1 MARAALT
8 TTSDGQRESLS
19 AASQWRLMWR
29 SFRRHRMA
37 LVSAVIIAGL
47 YFVAAFAD
55 FFSSGDPTASDE
67 LVTFLPPQRIYWFD
81 QGSLRPHLLGITSRR
96 DPATFRKYYATDPA
110 VKLPLR
116 FFGRGYEYRL
126 FGLIPAD
133 RHLLVIEQNR
143 RASPYLLGA
152 DHLGRDLLAR
162 ILRGSRVSLTIGL
175 VGVAIS
181 LILGVFF
188 GGISGYYGGMADT
201 AIQRLIEILRSI
213 PGLPLWIAL
222 AAALPKDWSIVQ
234 VYFAITVIIAFYGW
248 TELARVVRG
257 RLLAMREEDFIVAAR
272 LTGARDVAIIFHHMV
287 PNFASHLIAVTTLA
301 IPSMIIGET
310 VLSFLGLGL
319 RPPAISWGVLLKA
332 AQNVQTVALYP
343 WLMLIAAPVIV
354 TVLAFNFVGDGLRDA
369 ADPYAR

>member
-1 MARAALT
+1 MPRAALIT
-8 TTSDGQRESLS
+8 TRDGERESLS
-19 AASQWRLMWR
+19 AAGQWRLMWR

-47 YFVAAFAD
+47 YFVAMFAD
-55 FFSSGDPTASDE
+55 FFSSDDPTASDE

-81 QGSLRPHLLGITSRR
+81 QGSLRPHLLAITSRR
-96 DPATFRKYYATDPA
+96 DPTTFRKYYATDPA

-234 VYFAITVIIAFYGW
+234 VYFAITVIIALYGW

-272 LTGARDVAIIFHHMV
+272 LTGARDVEIIFHHMV
-287 PNFASHLIAVTTLA
+287 PNFASHLIAVATLA
-301 IPSMIIGET
+301 IPGMIIGET
-310 VLSFLGLGL
+310 SLSFLGLGL
-319 RPPAISWGVLLKA
+319 RPPAISWGVLLQA

-369 ADPYAR
+369 ADPYSR

>member
-8 TTSDGQRESLS
+8 TTNDGQRETLS
-19 AASQWRLMWR
+19 AAGQWRLMWR

-47 YFVAAFAD
+47 YLGAAFAD
-55 FFSSGDPTASDE
+55 FFSSDDPTASDE

-81 QGSLRPHLLGITSRR
+81 QGTLRPHLLAITSRR
-96 DPATFRKYYATDPA
+96 DPTTFRKYYATDPA

-126 FGLIPAD
+126 FGLIPTD

-222 AAALPKDWSIVQ
+222 AAAMPKDWSIVQ
-234 VYFAITVIIAFYGW
+234 VDFAITVIIAFYGW

-257 RLLAMREEDFIVAAR
+257 RLLTMREEDFIVAAR
-272 LTGARDVAIIFHHMV
+272 LTGARDVEIIFHHMV
-287 PNFASHLIAVTTLA
+287 PNFASHLIAVATLA
-301 IPSMIIGET
+301 IPGMIIGET
-310 VLSFLGLGL
+310 SLSFLGLGL
-319 RPPAISWGVLLKA
+319 RPPAISWGVLLQS

-343 WLMLIAAPVIV
+343 WLMLIAAPVII

-369 ADPYAR
+369 ADPYTR

>member
-8 TTSDGQRESLS
+8 TTSDEQRESLS

-37 LVSAVIIAGL
+37 LVFCRDHRRLVLRRRIRRL
-47 YFVAAFAD
+47 LLPAAIRRPLT
-55 FFSSGDPTASDE
+55 SSSRSC
-67 LVTFLPPQRIYWFD
+67 LRS
-81 QGSLRPHLLGITSRR
+81 GSTGSTR
-96 DPATFRKYYATDPA
+96 DPFARISSPSPAAGTRPPSGKYYATDPA

-181 LILGVFF
+181 LILGVF
-188 GGISGYYGGMADT
+188 SEASPAT
-201 AIQRLIEILRSI
+201 
-213 PGLPLWIAL
+213 
-222 AAALPKDWSIVQ
+222 
-234 VYFAITVIIAFYGW
+234 TVEW
-248 TELARVVRG
+248 PT
-257 RLLAMREEDFIVAAR
+257 
-272 LTGARDVAIIFHHMV
+272 
-287 PNFASHLIAVTTLA
+287 
-301 IPSMIIGET
+301 
-310 VLSFLGLGL
+310 
-319 RPPAISWGVLLKA
+319 PPFSV
-332 AQNVQTVALYP
+332 
-343 WLMLIAAPVIV
+343 
-354 TVLAFNFVGDGLRDA
+354 
-369 ADPYAR
+369 

>member
-19 AASQWRLMWR
+19 SAGQWRLIWR

-47 YFVAAFAD
+47 YLVAAFAN

-222 AAALPKDWSIVQ
+222 AASLPKDWSIVQVVQ
-234 VYFAITVIIAFYGW
+234 VYFAITVIIAFYG
-248 TELARVVRG
+248 
-257 RLLAMREEDFIVAAR
+257 
-272 LTGARDVAIIFHHMV
+272 
-287 PNFASHLIAVTTLA
+287 
-301 IPSMIIGET
+301 
-310 VLSFLGLGL
+310 
-319 RPPAISWGVLLKA
+319 
-332 AQNVQTVALYP
+332 
-343 WLMLIAAPVIV
+343 
-354 TVLAFNFVGDGLRDA
+354 
-369 ADPYAR
+369 

>member
-81 QGSLRPHLLGITSRR
+81 QGSLRPHLLAITSRR

-234 VYFAITVIIAFYGW
+234 VYFAITVIIALYGW

-272 LTGARDVAIIFHHMV
+272 LTGARDVEIIFHHMV